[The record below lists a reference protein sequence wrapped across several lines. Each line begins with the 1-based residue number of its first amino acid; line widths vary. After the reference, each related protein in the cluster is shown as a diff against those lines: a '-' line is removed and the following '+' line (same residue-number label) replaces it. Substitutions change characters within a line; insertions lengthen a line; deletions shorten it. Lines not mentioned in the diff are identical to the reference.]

1 MLYFSPWK
9 TAAILGTCLIGLLFA
24 SPNLI
29 SGKTL
34 NSLPDWLPKKQL
46 SLGLDLQG
54 GSYLLLQLPVD
65 ELAGQAL
72 SDLSDQVRYTLNT
85 ARIKRPNVRV
95 VEDTVQVTLRDA
107 GTQDQAMTALT
118 ALVQPLTQNVLTGQ
132 GGNNIDLAR
141 RGTDGVTLN
150 LTPQAIQQRVNNVM
164 SAAIETIRKR
174 VDGLGVT
181 EPTIQRQGKDRI
193 LVQAPGADDPGAL
206 KALIGNPA
214 VMNFHDVH
222 RTITAQEAAATRVP
236 PGYFLA
242 RDIESGGQILLKKRP
257 IVKGESLVDS
267 QPSFDESNQPAVLFS
282 FDSAGARKFA
292 KHTLENIGRPFA
304 IVIDNEV
311 ISAPRIISAIP
322 TGSGQITGNFTVERA
337 NILAIQLRSGSLP
350 VKPEIIQEASVGPT
364 LGADSVAGGL
374 QAGLIGLCGVLIFML
389 IAYGLFGIFANV
401 ALLANIGLIV
411 GALSLMQAT
420 LTLPGIAGIVLTVGM
435 AVDANVLIFERIRE
449 ELRAGKAAVVA
460 IESGYTRALG
470 TILDANI
477 TTFIAA
483 AVLFLLG
490 SGPIRGFAVTLS
502 IGILTSVFTAF
513 VVTRLMVSW
522 WLSRQQRGAVAM
534 PI

>member
-9 TAAILGTCLIGLLFA
+9 TALVVGTCLLGLIFA
-24 SPNLI
+24 APNFV
-29 SGKTL
+29 SKETL
-34 NSLPDWLPKKQL
+34 RGLPNWLPNKQV

-54 GSYLLLQLPVD
+54 GSYLLLELPVD
-65 ELAGQAL
+65 ELTGLATE
-72 SDLSDQVRYTLNT
+72 DLSDQVRRTLNE
-85 ARIKRPNVRV
+85 AKIRRPRVRSVGKEIK
-95 VEDTVQVTLRDA
+95 VTLRDA
-107 GTQDQAMTALT
+107 ATRPQALAAL
-118 ALVQPLTQNVLTGQ
+118 QPLVLPLNQNVLTGQ
-132 GGNNIDLAR
+132 GGNNIELSET
-141 RGTDGVTLN
+141 GTDGITVTL
-150 LTPQAIQQRVNNVM
+150 TEAAIQQRINSVM

-181 EPTIQRQGKDRI
+181 EPTIQRQGRDRI
-193 LVQAPGADDPGAL
+193 LVQAPGADDPEAL

-222 RTITAQEAAATRVP
+222 RSITAAEAEASRVP
-236 PGYFLA
+236 PRYFLA
-242 RDIESGGQILLKKRP
+242 PDIDTGGNLLLLKRP
-257 IVKGESLVDS
+257 IVKGEDLVDS
-267 QPSFDESNQPAVLFS
+267 QPGFDENNQPAVLFS
-282 FDSAGARKFA
+282 FNSSGARKFA
-292 KHTLENIGRPFA
+292 THTTNNIGRPFA
-304 IVIDNEV
+304 IVIDSQV

-322 TGSGQITGNFTVERA
+322 TGSGQITGNFTVEQA

-350 VKPEIIQEASVGPT
+350 VKPSIIQEASVGPT

-374 QAGLIGLCGVLIFML
+374 NAGLIGLAGVLFFML
-389 IAYGLFGIFANV
+389 LAYGFFGIFANI
-401 ALLANIGLIV
+401 ALLANIGLIL
-411 GALSLMQAT
+411 GALSLLQAT

-449 ELRAGKAAVVA
+449 ELRNGKKAVVA
-460 IESGYTRALG
+460 IESGYKRALG

-483 AVLFLLG
+483 IILFWLG

-513 VVTRLMVSW
+513 VVTRLLVSW
-522 WLSRQQRGAVAM
+522 WLSRQERGAIAM

>member
-9 TAAILGTCLIGLLFA
+9 TAAIVATCLLGLVFA
-24 SPNLI
+24 APNLV
-29 SGKTL
+29 SKETL
-34 NSLPDWLPKKQL
+34 RSLPDWLPKKQL

-54 GSYLLLQLPVD
+54 GSYLLLQLPVN
-65 ELAGQAL
+65 ELTDLAL
-72 SDLSDQVRYTLNT
+72 SDLADQVRGTLNN
-85 ARIKRPNVRV
+85 ARIKRPQVRV
-95 VEDTVQVTLRDA
+95 VGEEIKITLREA
-107 GTQDQAMTALT
+107 GTQEQALT
-118 ALVQPLTQNVLTGQ
+118 ALRPLILPLNQNVLTGQ
-132 GGNNIDLAR
+132 GGVNMEIDAVGANGISVKL
-141 RGTDGVTLN
+141 TDQAVT
-150 LTPQAIQQRVNNVM
+150 QRVNSVM

-193 LVQAPGADDPGAL
+193 LVQAPGADDPEAL

-222 RTITAQEAAATRVP
+222 RSMTASEAQQIRVP
-236 PGYFLA
+236 PRYFLA
-242 RDIESGGQILLKKRP
+242 PDQESGGQLLLLKRP

-267 QPSFDESNQPAVLFS
+267 QPSFDENNQPAVLFS
-282 FDSAGARKFA
+282 FNSAGARKFA
-292 KHTLENIGRPFA
+292 KHTVENIGRPFA
-304 IVIDNEV
+304 IVIDGKV

-337 NILAIQLRSGSLP
+337 NILSIQLRSGSLP

-374 QAGLIGLCGVLIFML
+374 RAGLIGLCGVLVFML
-389 IAYGLFGIFANV
+389 IAYGFFGIFANI
-401 ALLANIGLIV
+401 ALMANIAMLM
-411 GALSLMQAT
+411 GALSLLQAT

-449 ELRAGKAAVVA
+449 ELRNGKNAVVA
-460 IESGYTRALG
+460 IESGYQRALG

-483 AVLFLLG
+483 IVLFWLG

-522 WLSRQQRGAVAM
+522 WLSRQQRGSVAI

>member
-9 TAAILGTCLIGLLFA
+9 TALIIGTCLLGLLFA
-24 SPNLI
+24 APNLV
-29 SGKTL
+29 SRDTL
-34 NSLPDWLPKKQL
+34 RALPDWLPKKQV

-65 ELAGQAL
+65 ELTGLAL
-72 SDLSDQVRYTLNT
+72 SDLADQVRGTLNT
-85 ARIKRPNVRV
+85 ARIKRPRV
-95 VEDTVQVTLRDA
+95 SLNGDTIRVKLRDPS
-107 GTQDQAMTALT
+107 TQEKAVAALQP
-118 ALVQPLTQNVLTGQ
+118 LVQPLTQNVLTGQ
-132 GGNNIDLAR
+132 GGNNLQIAAS
-141 RGTDGVTLN
+141 GTDGITIN
-150 LTPQAIQQRVNNVM
+150 LTPQAITQRVNSVM

-181 EPTIQRQGKDRI
+181 EPTIQRQGRDRI
-193 LVQAPGADDPGAL
+193 LVQAPGADDPEAL

-222 RTITAQEAAATRVP
+222 RSMTASEAQATRVP
-236 PGYFLA
+236 PRYFLA
-242 RDIESGGQILLKKRP
+242 PDQESGGQMLLLKRP
-257 IVKGESLVDS
+257 IVKGEDLVDS
-267 QPSFDESNQPAVLFS
+267 QPSFDENNQPAVLFS
-282 FDSAGARKFA
+282 FNSSGARKFA
-292 KHTLENIGRPFA
+292 KHTAENIGRPFA
-304 IVIDNEV
+304 IVIDNKV

-337 NILAIQLRSGSLP
+337 NILSIQLRSGSLP
-350 VKPEIIQEASVGPT
+350 VKPEVIEERSVGPT
-364 LGADSVAGGL
+364 LGADSVAGGFK
-374 QAGLIGLCGVLIFML
+374 AGLIGLAGVLLFML
-389 IAYGLFGIFANV
+389 IVYGFFGIFANI
-401 ALLANIGLIV
+401 ALLANIGMIM
-411 GALSLMQAT
+411 GALSVLQAT

-449 ELRAGKAAVVA
+449 ELRNGKNAIVA
-460 IESGYTRALG
+460 IESGYQRALG

-483 AVLFLLG
+483 IVLFWLG

-522 WLSRQQRGAVAM
+522 WLSRQQRGAIAL